1 MSEGKSTNLLKAA
14 KELNIGLNTAVEFLG
29 KKGHKV
35 EARPNT
41 KLTDE
46 MYDVLLKEF
55 QGDKIVKEE
64 AKQIVIGKIR
74 RDDIPVTNEKTEP
87 QRSKDFEQEEILIKN
102 VNPYTPPA
110 VEKPKAEPQEPVVTE
125 PKPEEGALPGVK
137 VVGKINLDDLNSKTR
152 PDKKNPEPEKPVAI
166 PAPAAKV
173 EEPVKVKEPEVIPQ
187 PAPEKAEP
195 KVETAPVAEIKEP
208 AESPKETIK
217 EQPEAPVAKPVVEE
231 KQENKPNT
239 QESNPNATVI
249 RAKAERLSGPNV
261 IGRIELPVS
270 PARRGQPVASSSSA
284 AGADHKRKRKR
295 KDNAPGQPGQPTQ
308 QGQQGQQAGGSPR
321 PAPGA

>member
-102 VNPYTPPA
+102 VNPIY
-110 VEKPKAEPQEPVVTE
+110 
-125 PKPEEGALPGVK
+125 
-137 VVGKINLDDLNSKTR
+137 
-152 PDKKNPEPEKPVAI
+152 
-166 PAPAAKV
+166 
-173 EEPVKVKEPEVIPQ
+173 
-187 PAPEKAEP
+187 
-195 KVETAPVAEIKEP
+195 
-208 AESPKETIK
+208 
-217 EQPEAPVAKPVVEE
+217 
-231 KQENKPNT
+231 
-239 QESNPNATVI
+239 
-249 RAKAERLSGPNV
+249 
-261 IGRIELPVS
+261 
-270 PARRGQPVASSSSA
+270 SSCS
-284 AGADHKRKRKR
+284 
-295 KDNAPGQPGQPTQ
+295 
-308 QGQQGQQAGGSPR
+308 
-321 PAPGA
+321 

>member
-74 RDDIPVTNEKTEP
+74 RDDIPVTNEKSEP

-102 VNPYTPPA
+102 VNPFTPPV
-110 VEKPKAEPQEPVVTE
+110 VEKPKAEPQEPVINE
-125 PKPEEGALPGVK
+125 PKAEEGTLPGVK

-152 PDKKNPEPEKPVAI
+152 PDKKSPEPEKPPVAPPSP

-173 EEPVKVKEPEVIPQ
+173 EEPVKVPEPEVIPQ
-187 PAPEKAEP
+187 P
-195 KVETAPVAEIKEP
+195 V
-208 AESPKETIK
+208 
-217 EQPEAPVAKPVVEE
+217 
-231 KQENKPNT
+231 
-239 QESNPNATVI
+239 
-249 RAKAERLSGPNV
+249 
-261 IGRIELPVS
+261 
-270 PARRGQPVASSSSA
+270 
-284 AGADHKRKRKR
+284 
-295 KDNAPGQPGQPTQ
+295 
-308 QGQQGQQAGGSPR
+308 
-321 PAPGA
+321 